1 MECTFRPLLFLHR
14 RPFSCLR
21 RTWWDGVKE
30 DVWRGRVKGKLAN
43 PGSSSDVVKDLKFED
58 KDLWS
63 EDKDKELWSEV
74 KDKDLWSEDKDKD
87 LRLEDKD
94 LWFEDKDKDLRS
106 EDKDKD
112 L

>member
-63 EDKDKELWSEV
+63 EDKDK
-74 KDKDLWSEDKDKD
+74 D

-106 EDKDKD
+106 KDKDKD